1 MAEDSNNIE
10 NEKIISDMNEFIKP
24 KLVEMQELILSN
36 NSGLFDLL
44 KKMKKYMK
52 DINEE
57 YKNIYNR
64 SFDDDIKKLGGHFG
78 NKELLD
84 LFKKNY

>member
-44 KKMKKYMK
+44 KKMKK
-52 DINEE
+52 
-57 YKNIYNR
+57 
-64 SFDDDIKKLGGHFG
+64 
-78 NKELLD
+78 
-84 LFKKNY
+84 

>member
-10 NEKIISDMNEFIKP
+10 NEKIISDMNEFINP

-64 SFDDDIKKLGGHFG
+64 SFDDDIKKLGSHFG